1 MFSKSFTYKMN
12 RWALFL
18 IGFNL
23 LSGGCLR
30 PARLPPSGRPKS
42 AVADD
47 VGVMGFTIQAGAFAV
62 MDNAIRLSDTLRS
75 KGVEAIYF
83 IDKDALYKVRFGDFA
98 DRDSAVGYAM
108 KIKTQGLIDDFYIV
122 SPQSYPIQSPV
133 KDRHTIRQKL
143 VNDAHRFIGS
153 PYRWGGTEPSG
164 FDCSGLTLTVY
175 RLNGIVI
182 PRTSTEQYNHG
193 RAISQ
198 RHLNPGD
205 LVFFRTEKNKRISHV
220 GIYIGNGHFI
230 HAPGKGRQVQEASLS
245 DTYYKNTFA
254 GARTYLR

>member
-1 MFSKSFTYKMN
+1 MFSKIFLRRIT
-12 RWALFL
+12 FGICIL
-18 IGFNL
+18 IGIVFI
-23 LSGGCLR
+23 SGGCLR
-30 PARLPPSGRPKS
+30 PARVSPAGRPKS
-42 AVADD
+42 MVAED

-62 MDNAIRLSDTLRS
+62 MDNAVRLADRLRG

-83 IDKDALYKVRFGDFA
+83 IDKDALYKVRFGDFS

-108 KIKTQGLIDDFYIV
+108 EIKAQGLIDDFFIV
-122 SPQSYPIQSPV
+122 SPQSYPVRSPAPN
-133 KDRHTIRQKL
+133 RHGIRKRL
-143 VNDAHRFIGS
+143 VSDAHRFIGS
-153 PYRWGGTEPSG
+153 PYRWGGTQPSG

-182 PRTSTEQYNHG
+182 PRTSAEQYDHG
-193 RAISQ
+193 RAVS
-198 RHLNPGD
+198 RRRLKPGD
-205 LVFFRTEKNKRISHV
+205 LVFFSTGKNKRVSHV
-220 GIYIGNGHFI
+220 GIYIGNRRFI